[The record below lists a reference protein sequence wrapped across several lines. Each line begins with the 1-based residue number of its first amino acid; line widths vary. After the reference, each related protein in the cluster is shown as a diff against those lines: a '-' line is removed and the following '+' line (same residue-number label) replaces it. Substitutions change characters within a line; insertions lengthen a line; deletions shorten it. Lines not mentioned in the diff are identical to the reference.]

1 MMTQAL
7 PYVRIYADAAG
18 ESHIEQLA
26 MPLATRLF
34 APPAAPLDV
43 SAPATASTFRMLRLA
58 ADWRGGWHPT
68 PVRQW
73 FFFLA
78 GAVSIETS
86 DGAKHVASAGSI
98 VLLEDTT
105 GKGHDTRV
113 TGNAEVRIAAV
124 QVPGI
129 ASGGEG

>member
-1 MMTQAL
+1 MTQ
-7 PYVRIYADAAG
+7 PVSYVRIFADAAG
-18 ESHIEQLA
+18 ESHLEQLE
-26 MPLATRLF
+26 MPLCARMF
-34 APPAAPLDV
+34 APPAAPLEV
-43 SAPATASTFRMLRLA
+43 SDPETASTFRMLRLA

-78 GAVSIETS
+78 GTASIETS
-86 DGAKHVASAGSI
+86 DGAVHAASAGSI

-113 TGNAEVRIAAV
+113 TGNAEVLIAAV
-124 QVPGI
+124 QVPG
-129 ASGGEG
+129 ATSL